1 MTSLHVN
8 TTSSAVNGSPSLQR
22 RFFRNLNVHVLPSG
36 EFVHDS
42 ARPGTICCEGT
53 SKFNNDQNMNRPMSM
68 DDDSFA
74 MMKLNV
80 FGSPIS
86 ETINLPPRLPGSQST
101 TTGGSGS

>member
-1 MTSLHVN
+1 MTSFQVKI
-8 TTSSAVNGSPSLQR
+8 TSSAVSGSPSLQR
-22 RFFRNLNVHVLPSG
+22 RFFRSVNVHVLPSG

-42 ARPGTICCEGT
+42 ASPGTICCDGT
-53 SKFNNDQNMNRPMSM
+53 SKFNSDQNMKRPMSM

-86 ETINLPPRLPGSQST
+86 ETMNLPPKFPGSHST
-101 TTGGSGS
+101 TTGG